1 MSSATTGVSAL
12 HALRVCGL
20 ASTTRLADHLRARP
34 GATEAVLRR
43 FESEGL
49 VRYRD
54 GRVSGWQL
62 TDAGRQRHDAGL
74 GSARAEPGWQ
84 EPVTSGYA
92 LFLARN
98 RELKEICTAWQMRTL
113 TDGSTAINDH
123 RDAAYD
129 RTVIE
134 RLTGHDLQCEAMF
147 EKLAAGL
154 SRFSDYRQR
163 LDQALDRLTAGDTT
177 AFATPMSASYHCIW
191 MELHQ
196 DLLLTLGRER
206 DDADGH

>member
-1 MSSATTGVSAL
+1 MSSATTDVTAL

-20 ASTTRLADHLRARP
+20 ATTARLADHLRADP
-34 GATEAVLRR
+34 DETETVLRR
-43 FESEGL
+43 CESEGL

-62 TDAGRQRHDAGL
+62 VDAGKQRHDDWL
-74 GSARAEPGWQ
+74 GAARAEPGWHEQ
-84 EPVTSGYA
+84 VSRGYA
-92 LFLARN
+92 QFLARN

-113 TDGSTAINDH
+113 ADGSTVINDH
-123 RDAAYD
+123 GDASYD
-129 RTVIE
+129 RDIIA
-134 RLTGHDLQCEAMF
+134 RLTTHDRHCEPMF
-147 EKLAAGL
+147 DHLSAGL
-154 SRFSDYRQR
+154 SRFRDYQDR
-163 LDQALDRLTAGDTT
+163 LDATLDRLASGDAS
-177 AFATPMSASYHCIW
+177 AFATPMSASYHCVW

>member
-1 MSSATTGVSAL
+1 MSSATTDVTAL

-20 ASTTRLADHLRARP
+20 ASTARLADHMRTPPAE
-34 GATEAVLRR
+34 TETVLRGC
-43 FESEGL
+43 ESEGL

-62 TDAGRQRHDAGL
+62 TDAGRQRHDAQL
-74 GSARAEPGWQ
+74 GSARSEPGWQ
-84 EPVTSGYA
+84 EPVSLGYA
-92 LFLARN
+92 QFLERN

-113 TDGSTAINDH
+113 TDGSTVINDH
-123 RDAAYD
+123 EDASYD
-129 RTVIE
+129 REIID
-134 RLTGHDLQCEAMF
+134 RLTSHDRRCEPMF
-147 EKLAAGL
+147 DHLSAGL
-154 SRFSDYRQR
+154 SRFRDYHGR
-163 LDQALDRLTAGDTT
+163 LDEALDRLAAGDAA

-206 DDADGH
+206 DEADGH